1 MLEYYEPFDCYEQTY
16 HEIREIAVV
25 QYQPTPFK
33 PWRQVKPKPSLD
45 LVLEEPQSEVLIK
58 LQLAIE
64 KDNPYPKILGS
75 ALAFPPHFWEGVER
89 ERDLYDQ
96 AERAFKI
103 HRSSFR
109 TEEKR
114 RKNEKEGT
122 SASQETRKNPDQ

>member
-1 MLEYYEPFDCYEQTY
+1 MLEYYEPFDYYEDSK
-16 HEIREIAVV
+16 HSIREIAVV
-25 QYQPTPFK
+25 QYQSTPFK

-45 LVLEEPQSEVLIK
+45 LVLEEPRSEILIK

-75 ALAFPPHFWEGVER
+75 ALAFPPDFWKGVER
-89 ERDLYDQ
+89 ERDLYDH

-109 TEEKR
+109 AEEQRKR
-114 RKNEKEGT
+114 NEKEGT
-122 SASQETRKNPDQ
+122 SANQEIRKNPDQ